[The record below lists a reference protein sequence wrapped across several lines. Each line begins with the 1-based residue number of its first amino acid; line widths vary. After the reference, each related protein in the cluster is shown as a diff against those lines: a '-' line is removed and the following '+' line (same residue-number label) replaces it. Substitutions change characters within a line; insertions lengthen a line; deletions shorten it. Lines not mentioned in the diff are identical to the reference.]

1 MKFENPKDFVDI
13 EQAQSRI
20 ELLQDRLMEC
30 ERQLDD
36 MARCAEI
43 CMVTNQFHLLNSFV
57 DSANT
62 YLEDRIDLVE
72 LSERMQTFD
81 QTKIKVIEDGLS
93 AQSS

>member
-1 MKFENPKDFVDI
+1 MKFENPKDFADI
-13 EQAQSRI
+13 EQAQNKI
-20 ELLQDRLMEC
+20 ELLQQRLMEC
-30 ERQLDD
+30 EQQLDD
-36 MARCAEI
+36 ITRCAEI
-43 CMVTNQFHLLNSFV
+43 CLATNQFHLLNSFV

-62 YLEDRIDLVE
+62 YLQDRIDLVE